1 MWFIISHCIAGQNFK
16 RRWRYL
22 VGYGQENTQKQPKI
36 WNLNDIW
43 ELGNYISEIKWNVY
57 IWYKAKYVLTLT
69 PLVLQKM
76 RLSIRRRGGRREGTL
91 KLLVKVS
98 LKFERSFGD
107 LLRVNPQKTWPIW
120 YGSLLIITSPATSS
134 YSFSHSLLDT
144 GIALQNYFC
153 RLKKLVRLVLSIP
166 ISVI

>member
-1 MWFIISHCIAGQNFK
+1 MTYVIHYLTLHCWSKF
-16 RRWRYL
+16 
-22 VGYGQENTQKQPKI
+22 QKKMTLFGGLRPKKHPEAAK
-36 WNLNDIW
+36 NLKLEWHLRTW
-43 ELGNYISEIKWNVY
+43 ELH
-57 IWYKAKYVLTLT
+57 KAKYVLTLT

-107 LLRVNPQKTWPIW
+107 LLRINPQKMWPIW

-144 GIALQNYFC
+144 GIALQSYFC

>member
-1 MWFIISHCIAGQNFK
+1 MTYVIH
-16 RRWRYL
+16 YL
-22 VGYGQENTQKQPKI
+22 TLYCWSKFQKKVTLFGGLRPRKHPEAAK
-36 WNLNDIW
+36 NLKFEWHLRTW
-43 ELGNYISEIKWNVY
+43 ELHKS
-57 IWYKAKYVLTLT
+57 KYVLTLT

-107 LLRVNPQKTWPIW
+107 LLRINPQKMWPMW
-120 YGSLLIITSPATSS
+120 YGSLLIITSRATSS